1 MDLERPQRRR
11 WIGSHESAL
20 AWLLLLLS
28 AVFTWRN
35 PAFLSWGNAADLI
48 NSHCFLAL
56 LAVGVFVVLVS
67 GGIDISFTATAAVA
81 QYVTVLWVVQTG
93 GNPLITV
100 ATASVLGVVLGLI
113 NACLI
118 HSLRAPSIIIT
129 LATLNLYQGLLT
141 GLSGGRWVY
150 ELPGWFQRLG
160 TWQWRPWAGATEGG
174 LSVGALVLVMVALG
188 TGVMLRWSVLGRSLY
203 ALGGGEVPAR
213 RIGLPI
219 FRIRL
224 WAYGF
229 LGLLASWAGLI
240 NTLQVQVASPTAIL
254 GRELDVFAAVVLG
267 GAGLA
272 GGTGTLRGT
281 LLGVAL
287 IAVLNNGLTLMRVPA
302 IWTRLII
309 GLVLI
314 LSVVMAA
321 WRQRA
326 GRAQGRAWEPT
337 A

>member
-1 MDLERPQRRR
+1 MTVKRQGWCRVGR
-11 WIGSHESAL
+11 SHESAL
-20 AWLLLLLS
+20 GWMLLLLG

-35 PAFLSWGNAADLI
+35 PAFLTWGNAADLI

-81 QYVTVLWVVQTG
+81 QYVTVLWVVQPG
-93 GNPLITV
+93 GSPLMTLLS
-100 ATASVLGVVLGLI
+100 ASALGVALGLI
-113 NACLI
+113 NAGLI
-118 HSLRAPSIIIT
+118 HGLRAPSIIIT

-150 ELPGWFQRLG
+150 ELPPWFQGLG
-160 TWQWRPWAGATEGG
+160 TWQLRLWPGTTEGG
-174 LSVGALVLVMVALG
+174 LSVGALVLAVVVLG

-203 ALGGGEVPAR
+203 ALGGGETAAR
-213 RIGLPI
+213 RIGLRV
-219 FRIRL
+219 FWIRSC
-224 WAYGF
+224 AYGL
-229 LGLLASWAGLI
+229 LGLLAAWAGLV

-267 GAGLA
+267 GAGLS

-287 IAVLNNGLTLMRVPA
+287 IAVLSNGLTLMRVPA
-302 IWTRLII
+302 IWTRMII
-309 GLVLI
+309 GLILI

-326 GRAQGRAWEPT
+326 GRTRAQVWESPT
-337 A
+337 